1 MGFWDFFRKNKDKE
15 EIKVE
20 KISIAELKPWL
31 LAKKRQIEKQE
42 EDFLK
47 LALQRIYQLIQ
58 ELEQELAIL
67 KKINVDEKKAEE
79 KLKLIV
85 KENLNNYI
93 DYLERL
99 VSRLREI
106 NKEKE
111 IIEKINSIFSDFKK
125 RSSISFEKATFLIGK
140 ELENVKESIGNF
152 FRDLEKILEEN
163 KELIDRSKIIS
174 SVEKKIEKLNE
185 IEKIRCEI
193 EKLINEHNNKINSL
207 KDGIKTKEEEIE
219 NIKKSERFLAESKK
233 KEELE
238 KKKEELE
245 KEIYKLRETI
255 DFKSL
260 ANFFHSFQK
269 EMDIIKAY
277 KENFKNAFQKN
288 WGEDILSLLKEAK
301 LQNINML
308 NKIEE
313 IIEKKKEIEST
324 IIDRSELEDL
334 ETEIRKIKSEI
345 QVLNSKKFTEEKKHE
360 NLDRNLNEV
369 IGAIRED
376 LIKINV
382 GVTNPVY
389 SKGRS

>member
-20 KISIAELKPWL
+20 RISIAELKPWL
-31 LAKKRQIEKQE
+31 LAKKRRIEKQE

-47 LALQRIYQLIQ
+47 LARRRIYQLIQ

-152 FRDLEKILEEN
+152 FRDLENILKEN
-163 KELIDRSKIIS
+163 KDLIDKSKIVYS
-174 SVEKKIEKLNE
+174 AEKRIEKLNE
-185 IEKIRCEI
+185 IEKIKSGT
-193 EKLINEHNNKINSL
+193 EKLINEYNNKINSL

-245 KEIYKLRETI
+245 KEIYKLREII

-269 EMDIIKAY
+269 EMEVIKMY
-277 KENFKNAFQKN
+277 KENFKNSFQRVN
-288 WGEDILSLLKEAK
+288 GEDILSLLKEAK
-301 LQNINML
+301 LQNINIL
-308 NKIEE
+308 QKIEE
-313 IIEKKKEIEST
+313 ITKKKKEINDLVFEDFG
-324 IIDRSELEDL
+324 IINIEKEIKKINLDIQNWGFKRIEEEKRCKKL
-334 ETEIRKIKSEI
+334 ETTLAEVTDSIK
-345 QVLNSKKFTEEKKHE
+345 EELK
-360 NLDRNLNEV
+360 
-369 IGAIRED
+369 
-376 LIKINV
+376 KINV
-382 GVTNPVY
+382 EL
-389 SKGRS
+389 R